1 MLILPRHN
9 LRLIDFS
16 GIFKEKIEAK
26 VLNDLDS
33 YGLIKNDIINVKNR
47 DVKKVLYH
55 TIIHELCEY
64 VLSVKGDEKVI
75 VVYSTI
81 TPPTVNL
88 HECAPDFM
96 SFLNKFIKRVSNML
110 PIQILHIDS
119 SFDVIEDIMEMKSG
133 ECAEI
138 INNAKILANEF
149 DIGSFTFTKA
159 RYFAKKYELEYLS
172 NNYFKQIKSKQLIF
186 S

>member
-9 LRLIDFS
+9 LKLIDFS
-16 GIFKEKIEAK
+16 TIFKESIEPK

-33 YGLIKNDIINVKNR
+33 YGLIKNSAVNIKNK

-64 VLSVKGDEKVI
+64 VLSVQGDEKVI
-75 VVYSTI
+75 IVYSTI
-81 TPPTVNL
+81 TPPTNHL
-88 HECAPDFM
+88 HENAPGLM
-96 SFLNKFIKRVSNML
+96 QFLNKFVKRVSDML
-110 PIQILHIDS
+110 PIHILYLDS
-119 SFDVIEDIMEMKSG
+119 TFDVVEDIMEMKSG
-133 ECAEI
+133 ECTEI
-138 INNAKILANEF
+138 INNAKTLANEF

-159 RYFAKKYELEYLS
+159 RYFAKKYGLEYLS